1 MILRLRAAI
10 ALALA
15 GILCGS
21 PALMAWG
28 TNGDKLIANK
38 AVDVLPDEIR
48 SYFEANRG
56 YLMQH
61 VNDPFEAAQKNPL
74 LARNS
79 FIRFEHYGTFPFS
92 TLPRV
97 YKAALDKFG
106 RRSLDTYGLLPWSVG
121 LYSQKLTEAMRAHNW
136 DEARDDAAQL
146 AYYVAE
152 AHDPFNTTTNF
163 DGHLSAQQ
171 GVDDRFEVSL
181 VDRYSQFFYVRP
193 NQAVYIHDA
202 TDHAFEICLDAHSWL
217 ENLLLTDRR
226 ARQGLS
232 DYTDEYYDRFYSQAG
247 AVLVRQISDASTDVA
262 SYWMTAW
269 INAGRPQLPS
279 R

>member
-1 MILRLRAAI
+1 MKLHLRAAI
-10 ALALA
+10 AAMLAAILA
-15 GILCGS
+15 AA
-21 PALMAWG
+21 PAAMSWG
-28 TNGDKLIANK
+28 TNGDKLIVNK

-48 SYFEANRG
+48 SYFESNRG

-61 VNDPFEAAQKNPL
+61 VNDPYEAARKNPA
-74 LARNS
+74 LAREAY
-79 FIRFEHYGTFPFS
+79 IRFEHYGTFPFS
-92 TLPRV
+92 ALPRV
-97 YKAALDKFG
+97 YKAALEKYSK
-106 RRSLDTYGLLPWSVG
+106 RSLDTYGLLPWSVG
-121 LYSQKLTEAMRAHNW
+121 LYSEKLTEAMRAHNW
-136 DEARDDAAQL
+136 DEARDAAATL

-152 AHDPFNTTTNF
+152 AHDPFNTTTNY
-163 DGHLSAQQ
+163 DGHLSGQP

-181 VDRYSQFFYVRP
+181 IDRYSQFFYVRP
-193 NQAVYIHDA
+193 SQAVYIHDA
-202 TDHAFEICLDAHSWL
+202 TDHAFEMCLDAHSLL
-217 ENLLLTDRR
+217 ESILLTDRR

-269 INAGRPQLPS
+269 INAGKPQLPS

>member
-1 MILRLRAAI
+1 MKLYLRAVVA
-10 ALALA
+10 ATLAAVLA
-15 GILCGS
+15 AA
-21 PALMAWG
+21 PAAMSWG
-28 TNGDKLIANK
+28 TNGDKLIVNK

-48 SYFEANRG
+48 SYFEVNRG

-61 VNDPFEAAQKNPL
+61 VNDPYEAARKTPA
-74 LARNS
+74 LARES
-79 FIRFEHYGTFPFS
+79 YIRFEHYGTFPFS
-92 TLPRV
+92 ALPRI
-97 YKAALDKFG
+97 YKAAVEKYSK
-106 RRSLDTYGLLPWSVG
+106 RSLDTWGLLPWSVG
-121 LYSQKLTEAMRAHNW
+121 LYSEKLTEAMRAKNW
-136 DEARDDAAQL
+136 DEARDAAAAL

-152 AHDPFNTTTNF
+152 AHDPFNTTTNY
-163 DGHLSAQQ
+163 DGHLSGQP

-181 VDRYSQFFYVRP
+181 IDRYSQFFYVRP

-202 TDHAFEICLDAHSWL
+202 TDHAFEMCLDAHSLL
-217 ENLLLTDRR
+217 ESILLTDRR

>member
-1 MILRLRAAI
+1 MMLYLRATVA
-10 ALALA
+10 AVLA
-15 GILCGS
+15 GILAAS
-21 PALMAWG
+21 PAAMAWG

-61 VNDPFEAAQKNPL
+61 VNDPFEAAQKTPL
-74 LARNS
+74 LGRNAY
-79 FIRFEHYGTFPFS
+79 IRFEHYGTFPYS

-97 YKAALDKFG
+97 YKVALEKFG
-106 RRSLDTYGLLPWSVG
+106 KRTLDSFGLLPWSVG
-121 LYSQKLTEAMRAHNW
+121 LYSQKMTEAMRAHNW
-136 DEARDDAAQL
+136 DEARDAAAQL

-152 AHDPFNTTTNF
+152 AHDPFNTTMNF
-163 DGHLSAQQ
+163 DGHLSGQQ
-171 GVDDRFEVSL
+171 GVDDRFDTSL

-202 TDHAFEICLDAHSWL
+202 TDHAFEMCLDAHSWL
-217 ENLLLTDRR
+217 ENILLTDRR
-226 ARQGLS
+226 TRQGLS